1 MRWAGLVLFRDAPR
15 DQELLGA
22 VVYVKDDAGNV
33 RGYYQAGPHRV
44 GNPDPLAIEMLGTSI
59 EISTL

>member
-1 MRWAGLVLFRDAPR
+1 MKWAGLVLFRDAPR

-22 VVYVKDDAGNV
+22 VVFVKDDAGNV

-44 GNPDPLAIEMLGTSI
+44 GHPDPLAIEMLATSVGI
-59 EISTL
+59 CNL